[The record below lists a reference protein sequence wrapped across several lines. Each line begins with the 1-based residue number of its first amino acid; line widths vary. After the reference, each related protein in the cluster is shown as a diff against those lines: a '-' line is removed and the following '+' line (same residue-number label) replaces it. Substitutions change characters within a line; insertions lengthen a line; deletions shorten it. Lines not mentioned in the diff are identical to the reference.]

1 MKTKKISK
9 FEEKYIFN
17 ISLTFWRIIIAIG
30 ILGAILG
37 VLLLLWGIIPP
48 FKQSPNKEKYP
59 PVVSF
64 SVNELKEKVLPKQL
78 SETKKS
84 QEELKQISKTE
95 TVVDKISQK
104 TTDEIN
110 YLATYDSLKIL
121 FPKKYDA
128 KLTKG
133 HWYYPHGKKYWDYY
147 QRSEY
152 RKWIV
157 DVRGLD
163 DLINSVFKSINAESF
178 LDKKRIIESY
188 IAIVKK
194 FQENERVDVIEAL
207 TTFSTGDVSQSLTN
221 IQLLNKS
228 IPFFTLE
235 NTKYLTLLANF
246 GKQNPK
252 DGNSFI
258 EFVNNTISNFN
269 AEYRITALETLI
281 ESYYNYFNVKGGL
294 NKQIE
299 VTNEFLPMVSEFE
312 PGYQSKAL
320 GKFYP
325 LYFDKNAEREQ
336 AIRQIDWNYEND
348 MADAKAD
355 HQLNKQ
361 KKAQVRLNGLYL
373 IGAGLVLI
381 AFLALILVFLSIQ
394 KSIRKIEIELVKN
407 N

>member
-37 VLLLLWGIIPP
+37 ILLLLWGIIPP

-59 PVVSF
+59 PIVTF
-64 SVNELKEKVLPKQL
+64 SVSELKEKVLPKQL
-78 SETKKS
+78 RETTKS

-121 FPKKYDA
+121 FPKKYDT

-133 HWYYPHGKKYWDYY
+133 HWYYPHGKKYWDHYK
-147 QRSEY
+147 RSEY

-188 IAIVKK
+188 IAIVKI

-207 TTFSTGDVSQSLTN
+207 TTYTTGDVSQSLTN

-269 AEYRITALETLI
+269 TEYRITVLETLI
-281 ESYYNYFNVKGGL
+281 GSYYNYFNVKGGL

-312 PGYQSKAL
+312 PEYQSKAL
-320 GKFYP
+320 EKFYP
-325 LYFDKNAEREQ
+325 IYFEKNTEREQ
-336 AIRQIDWNYEND
+336 AIRQIDWKYEND

-394 KSIRKIEIELVKN
+394 KSLRKIEIELVKN
-407 N
+407 K